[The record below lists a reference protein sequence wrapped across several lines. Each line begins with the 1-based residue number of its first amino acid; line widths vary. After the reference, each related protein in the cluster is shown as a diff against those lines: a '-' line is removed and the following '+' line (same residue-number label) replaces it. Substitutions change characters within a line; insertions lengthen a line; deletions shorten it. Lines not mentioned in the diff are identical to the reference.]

1 MENENLNKEFKVFN
15 LSIEKFSLYYGF
27 FLVAWGVIISFIS
40 GSNSLTSYIPS
51 FLGLPLV
58 IFSYLAI
65 RFVSKKKLYMHIVV
79 IFGLVIFIG
88 GLDVVRAL
96 ISGYAFKNLWADVS
110 KLMMLST
117 GFYFLLQC
125 IRSFIFARKM
135 RDQ

>member
-1 MENENLNKEFKVFN
+1 M
-15 LSIEKFSLYYGF
+15 SQ
-27 FLVAWGVIISFIS
+27 
-40 GSNSLTSYIPS
+40 
-51 FLGLPLV
+51 
-58 IFSYLAI
+58 
-65 RFVSKKKLYMHIVV
+65 KKKLYMHIVV